1 MLILRV
7 QRAQKEQRKQRQQRE
22 QRQQKQPREVEE
34 CQKRYFVVNTF
45 NVVRCYLCCSS
56 MLKSKNRTH
65 LSLPPLQNPDP
76 SAFKEMD
83 HTEPCSCTSNSCNTS
98 PLATLTNTRRPSLVP
113 EERLKDG
120 TEERQKHETKLNQPN
135 QTNQP
140 NRTNNKP
147 NTNNPQQPTLSTP
160 VTYHRPHVG
169 PPTQTPRTTRIQFP
183 SI

>member
-1 MLILRV
+1 MLSNVATATRVFRGSLLGLLEYLTHKISSSIFKFLTCRMLILRV

-22 QRQQKQPREVEE
+22 QRQQQQPREVEE
-34 CQKRYFVVNTF
+34 CQKRYFVLNTF

-120 TEERQKHETKLNQPN
+120 
-135 QTNQP
+135 
-140 NRTNNKP
+140 
-147 NTNNPQQPTLSTP
+147 
-160 VTYHRPHVG
+160 
-169 PPTQTPRTTRIQFP
+169 
-183 SI
+183 